1 MEATKGKRVGSIIMA
16 VGFLWGSYVTVQ
28 HPHGVVWTTYG
39 VAFAVTVI
47 GAVMIRVAMSKS
59 GAAEEKVASD
69 MSTIQTSLDH
79 LVERVRQ
86 MNEDKADADVFS
98 FSKRIDDDCMD
109 SINDFVEAREALI
122 HRHGLAR
129 YAMVMDHFALG
140 ERALN
145 RCWCASADGYVDEVA
160 RCLER
165 AEMHLSAAL
174 GAVEEAVRAKGGT

>member
-1 MEATKGKRVGSIIMA
+1 MNPREGKRIGSLIMA
-16 VGFLWGSYVTVQ
+16 IGFLWGSFVAVQ
-28 HPHGVVWTTYG
+28 HPHGVLWSTYG
-39 VAFAVTVI
+39 VAFTVTAI
-47 GAVMIRVAMSKS
+47 GAVLIRIAQSKS

-69 MSTIQTSLDH
+69 MSTITTSLTR
-79 LVERVRQ
+79 LVEHVRH
-86 MNEDKADADVFS
+86 MNEDKETADVFS
-98 FSKRIDDDCMD
+98 FSKRIDEECMD

-160 RCLER
+160 ICLER
-165 AEMHLSAAL
+165 AEKQLSAAL
-174 GAVEEAVRAKGGT
+174 GAVEEAIRAKQSK

>member
-1 MEATKGKRVGSIIMA
+1 MDPTKGKQIGSVIMA

-28 HPHGVVWTTYG
+28 HPHGIVWTTYG
-39 VAFAVTVI
+39 VAFAITVV
-47 GAVMIRVAMSKS
+47 GAVIIRIAQSKS

-69 MSTIQTSLDH
+69 MSTIETSLGS
-79 LVERVRQ
+79 LVERVRK
-86 MNEDKADADVFS
+86 MNDDKETADVFS
-98 FSKRIDDDCMD
+98 FSQRIDDECMD
-109 SINDFVEAREALI
+109 CINDFVEAREALI

-165 AEMHLSAAL
+165 AETQLGAAL
-174 GAVEEAVRAKGGT
+174 GAVEEAVRAKTAK